1 MGPGVRGN
9 LVALGNH
16 TLDQVRIRCSEV
28 DSSLAVVVASDEESR
43 VEIVY
48 LEQVEKLCCV
58 VVWPIII

>member
-16 TLDQVRIRCSEV
+16 TLDQVRIRFSEV

-43 VEIVY
+43 VEIVS
-48 LEQVEKLCCV
+48 LEQVEKL
-58 VVWPIII
+58 